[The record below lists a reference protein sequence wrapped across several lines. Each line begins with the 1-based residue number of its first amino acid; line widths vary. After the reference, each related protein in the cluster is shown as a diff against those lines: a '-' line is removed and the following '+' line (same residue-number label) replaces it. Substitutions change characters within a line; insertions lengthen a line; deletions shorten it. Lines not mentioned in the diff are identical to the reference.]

1 MSQPEGRK
9 RKIIAQNRKAR
20 HDFEIITTYEAGIVL
35 QGTEVKSLREG
46 KCNLQD
52 SYAVFPKNDASS
64 LSLIGMHISPY
75 DHGNR
80 ENHIPIRERRLLL
93 NHKELF
99 RLRQAMQEK
108 GLTLVPLS
116 IYFSGQFIKVEI
128 ATARGKKLYDKR
140 QSEKEK
146 DTKREVARFMK

>member
-20 HDFEIITTYEAGIVL
+20 HDFEIVTTYEAGIVL

-52 SYAVFPKNDASS
+52 SYAVFPKNNASS

-75 DHGNR
+75 HHGNR
-80 ENHIPIRERRLLL
+80 ENHQPIRERRLLL
-93 NHKELF
+93 HEKELF
-99 RLRQAMQEK
+99 RLRQAIQEK
-108 GLTLVPLS
+108 GLTLIPLS

-146 DTKREVARFMK
+146 DSKRELARFTK

>member
-1 MSQPEGRK
+1 MAQPEGRK

-20 HDFEIITTYEAGIVL
+20 HDYEIITTYEAGIVL

-52 SYAVFPKNDASS
+52 SYAVFPKNDASA
-64 LSLIGMHISPY
+64 LSLIGLHISPY
-75 DHGNR
+75 NHGNR
-80 ENHIPIRERRLLL
+80 ENHLPMRERRLLL
-93 NHKELF
+93 HEKELF

-146 DTKREVARFMK
+146 DSKRELARFTK